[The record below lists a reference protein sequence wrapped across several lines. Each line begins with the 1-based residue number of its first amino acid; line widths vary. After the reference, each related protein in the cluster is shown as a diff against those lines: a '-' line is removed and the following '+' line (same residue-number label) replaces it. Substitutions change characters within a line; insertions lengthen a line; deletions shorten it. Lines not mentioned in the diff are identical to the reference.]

1 MSLKKDATMMS
12 FRLSDYLRE
21 ELSRTADKMDVTD
34 SALVRIA
41 ITSAIAKF
49 ANRSVADGIAQS

>member
-21 ELSRTADKMDVTD
+21 ELSRTADKMDITD
-34 SALVRIA
+34 SELVRIA
-41 ITSAIAKF
+41 IISALAKF
-49 ANRSVADGIAQS
+49 ARRIAT